1 MDYFHSKRFLDTLPD
16 WESGRPALGPLD
28 HYLPRMRALLARLG
42 DPQQRFVSL
51 IVGGTNGK
59 GTASSLLAALLGRA
73 GHRTG
78 LYTSPHLHTWRERIQ
93 VEGQLLSRDAWAEGI
108 TFLYDH
114 TRGFAAEG
122 LGPFSKFEALTGLA
136 AHFFAR
142 AQVEYGA
149 FEVGLGGR
157 CDATN
162 AWDSRLAILT
172 AIGLDHVE
180 VLGHTLEEIAAD
192 KFHVARPGHPLFTTA
207 AQPPQVLE
215 YLRRASCQRQVE
227 LLVAGPEKVEG
238 PGGAARSYPF
248 DPASL
253 PGRPRTFAENARLA
267 LAAASWL
274 LGAELDAQTARQ
286 TIAAHRWPGRF
297 ETAGEKPLVLLDGA
311 HNPAAAARLAE
322 GLGAMAPRWTFLVGA
337 LRGHDAAGLLQALQP
352 LALRVVLTAPDH
364 PRALRPEDLAARAPE
379 GMQVEIVPSGL
390 RALRQLMA
398 QLGPSD
404 HLCVTGSLSLVA
416 QAREFFDLP
425 CEREGV
431 SEDAA
436 LESLECLQLA
446 CQRRGLEWEFASA
459 NGHVLYLKRPGAPR
473 YFLRNKHP
481 FNDYVAAR
489 LAEDKGYQY
498 ELFSR
503 AGLLVPATLQV
514 FNPFADDRF
523 NRYKTHPSIAAIAA
537 QVEERFS
544 YPVLVK
550 KYHSSLAQGV
560 FLEHSRDTLC
570 RRLQLLCE
578 NSGYLDNVLLIQEYV
593 AGPEYRIVASRDELL
608 LAYEKQGASGGEDLN
623 PLHQAGGQAVQVE
636 AEELLGPLRAL
647 TARVASVL
655 DLGFYAIDLIA
666 SPQGLCILEVNPNP
680 FCFFYNRS
688 NGREDFVRIY
698 ERLIEKFLA

>member
-42 DPQQRFVSL
+42 NPQQHFTTL
-51 IVGGTNGK
+51 IIGGTNGK

-73 GHRTG
+73 GRRTG

-93 VEGQLLSRDAWAEGI
+93 VEGQLLPRDAWAEGI
-108 TFLYDH
+108 SFLYDR
-114 TRGFAAEG
+114 TRGFEAEG

-136 AHFFAR
+136 AHLFAR
-142 AQVEYGA
+142 MQVEYGV

-157 CDATN
+157 YDATN

-172 AIGLDHVE
+172 AIDLDHVE
-180 VLGHTLEEIAAD
+180 VLGHTVEEIAAD
-192 KFHVARPGHPLFTTA
+192 KFHIARPGCPLFTTA
-207 AQPPQVLE
+207 AQSPQVLE
-215 YLRRASCQRQVE
+215 YLRTASCQRQVQ
-227 LLVAGPEKVEG
+227 LLVAGPEGIAG
-238 PGGAARSYPF
+238 PDGMRPYPC
-248 DPASL
+248 DPTSL
-253 PGRPRTFAENARLA
+253 PGRPGTFAENARLA
-267 LAAASWL
+267 LGAATWL
-274 LGAELDAQTARQ
+274 LGEGLDSATAAETLAG
-286 TIAAHRWPGRF
+286 HRWPGRF
-297 ETAGEKPLVLLDGA
+297 ENARTEPLVLLDGA
-311 HNPAAAARLAE
+311 HNPAAAARLAAD
-322 GLGAMAPRWTFLVGA
+322 LGSLAPRWTFLVGA
-337 LRGHDAAGLLQALQP
+337 LRGHDAAGLLQALHP
-352 LALRVVLTAPDH
+352 LAQRVVLTASDH
-364 PRALRPEDLAARAPE
+364 PRALRPEELAARAPA
-379 GMQVEIVPSGL
+379 GTPIEIIPSGL

-398 QLGPSD
+398 QLGPAD

-416 QAREFFDLP
+416 QAREFFDLAG
-425 CEREGV
+425 EREGV

-446 CQRRGLEWEFASA
+446 CQRLGLEGEFVSA
-459 NGHVLYLKRPGAPR
+459 NGHVLRLKRPGGPV

-489 LAEDKGYQY
+489 LAEDKGYQF
-498 ELFSR
+498 ELFTQ
-503 AGLLVPATLQV
+503 AGVLIPATMQA
-514 FNPFADDRF
+514 FNPCADDRF
-523 NRYKTHPSIAAIAA
+523 NRYKTHPSVAAIAA
-537 QVEERFS
+537 EVEERFS

-560 FLEHSRDTLC
+560 YLEHSRDTLC

-593 AGPEYRIVASRDELL
+593 AGPEYRIVASRGELL
-608 LAYEKQGASGGEDLN
+608 LAYEKQGPVGAEDLN
-623 PLHQAGGQAVQVE
+623 PLHQFGGLAVQVE
-636 AEELLGPLRAL
+636 SAELLAPMRRL
-647 TARVASVL
+647 TAQVAGVL

-666 SPQGLCILEVNPNP
+666 GPQGLCVLEVNPNP

-698 ERLIEKFLA
+698 ERLIGKFLL

>member
-16 WESGRPALGPLD
+16 WENGRPALGPLD
-28 HYLPRMRALLARLG
+28 HYLPRMRALLTRLG
-42 DPQQRFVSL
+42 NPQERFTTL

-59 GTASSLLAALLGRA
+59 GTASSLLNALLQRA
-73 GHRTG
+73 GRRTG

-93 VEGQLLSRDAWAEGI
+93 VEGLLLPRDIWAEGI

-136 AHFFAR
+136 AHFFAQ
-142 AQVEYGA
+142 AQVEYGV

-157 CDATN
+157 YDATN
-162 AWDSRLAILT
+162 AWDSHLAILT
-172 AIGLDHVE
+172 AIDLDHVE

-192 KFHVARPGHPLFTTA
+192 KFRIARPGCPLFTTA
-207 AQPPQVLE
+207 AQAPQVLE
-215 YLRRASCQRQVE
+215 YLCGASRQRQVE
-227 LLVAGPEKVEG
+227 LLVAGPDGVTG
-238 PGGAARSYPF
+238 PNGVRPYVC

-274 LGAELDAQTARQ
+274 LGTELDTETAR
-286 TIAAHRWPGRF
+286 AATNAHHWPGRF
-297 ETAGEKPLVLLDGA
+297 ETARTNPLVLLDGA
-311 HNPAAAARLAE
+311 HNPAAAARLTE
-322 GLGAMAPRWTFLVGA
+322 DLGALAPRWTFLVGA

-352 LALRVVLTAPDH
+352 LAIRMVLTASDH
-364 PRALRPEDLAARAPE
+364 PRALRPEDLAAQAPT
-379 GMQVEIVPSGL
+379 GLQIEIIPSGL
-390 RALRQLMA
+390 RALRQLMT
-398 QLGPSD
+398 QLGPAD

-416 QAREFFDLP
+416 QAREFFDLAG
-425 CEREGV
+425 ERDGV

-459 NGHVLYLKRPGAPR
+459 NGHVLSLKRPGPPV

-481 FNDYVAAR
+481 FNDYVTAR
-489 LAEDKGYQY
+489 LAEDKGYQF

-503 AGLLVPATLQV
+503 AGLLIPATMQV

-523 NRYKTHPSIAAIAA
+523 NRYKTHPSVAAIATE
-537 QVEERFS
+537 VEERFS

-560 FLEHSRDTLC
+560 YLEHSRDTLC

-578 NSGYLDNVLLIQEYV
+578 NSGYLDNVLLVQEYV
-593 AGPEYRIVASRDELL
+593 EGPEYRIVASQGEML
-608 LAYEKQGASGGEDLN
+608 LAYEKQGTGGSEDLN
-623 PLHQAGGQAVQVE
+623 PLHHTSGQAVQVE
-636 AEELLGPLRAL
+636 AEELLGPLRVL
-647 TARVASVL
+647 TAQVAGVL

-666 SPQGLCILEVNPNP
+666 GRQGLYILEVNPNP

-698 ERLIEKFLA
+698 ERLIEKFLL